1 MNLEFNNNHFILGG
15 KYKIFDIPNNQELN
29 VQIVELNDVEL
40 MYKYLDE
47 KDKFL
52 YRELEEIKLIDIIDE
67 DLANKLN
74 KSEVFSVQTNEI
86 KAILGR
92 KEIEFYAKDNFSKLN
107 LDENTVIIS
116 ITDPKSNI
124 LDEDIFKNFK
134 DSLSIQF
141 YDITE
146 DMIYN
151 TNENWKFVPINNEET
166 KIILDFILKHKHDN
180 FLIHCEKGQSRSAGV
195 GLAIECILKF
205 NGNKKEFSL
214 EPSMILNHHRY
225 EPNMYVFDK
234 ILEEFNKV
242 NQ

>member
-29 VQIVELNDVEL
+29 IQIVELNNVEL

-92 KEIEFYAKDNFSKLN
+92 KEIESYAKDNFSKLN

-116 ITDPKSNI
+116 ITDPQSKLIDENI
-124 LDEDIFKNFK
+124 LNKFK

-141 YDITE
+141 
-146 DMIYN
+146 
-151 TNENWKFVPINNEET
+151 
-166 KIILDFILKHKHDN
+166 
-180 FLIHCEKGQSRSAGV
+180 
-195 GLAIECILKF
+195 
-205 NGNKKEFSL
+205 
-214 EPSMILNHHRY
+214 
-225 EPNMYVFDK
+225 
-234 ILEEFNKV
+234 
-242 NQ
+242 

>member
-29 VQIVELNDVEL
+29 IQIVELNNVEL

-92 KEIEFYAKDNFSKLN
+92 KEIESYAKDNFSKLN
-107 LDENTVIIS
+107 LDKNTVIIS
-116 ITDPKSNI
+116 ITDPKSKTLEENI
-124 LDEDIFKNFK
+124 LNKFK

-141 YDITE
+141 YDIDIE
-146 DMIYN
+146 EEYKSSSDWN
-151 TNENWKFVPINNEET
+151 FVPINNEEA
-166 KIILDFILKHKHDN
+166 KIILDFILKHKNDN

-205 NGNKKEFSL
+205 NGNKKEFAL
-214 EPSMILNHHRY
+214 EQSIILNHHRY
-225 EPNMYVFDK
+225 EPNMLVYNK
-234 ILEEFNKV
+234 ILEEYKKLN
-242 NQ
+242 

>member
-29 VQIVELNDVEL
+29 IQIVELNNVEL

-92 KEIEFYAKDNFSKLN
+92 KEIESYAKDNFSKLN

-116 ITDPKSNI
+116 ITDPQSKLI
-124 LDEDIFKNFK
+124 DEDILNKFK

-151 TNENWKFVPINNEET
+151 TNENWKFVPINNKEA
-166 KIILDFILKHKHDN
+166 KIILDFILKHKNDN

-205 NGNKKEFSL
+205 NGNKKEFAL
-214 EPSMILNHHRY
+214 EQSIILNHHRY
-225 EPNMYVFDK
+225 EPNMLVYNK
-234 ILEEFNKV
+234 ILEEYKKLN
-242 NQ
+242 

>member
-1 MNLEFNNNHFILGG
+1 MNLEFN
-15 KYKIFDIPNNQELN
+15 
-29 VQIVELNDVEL
+29 
-40 MYKYLDE
+40 
-47 KDKFL
+47 
-52 YRELEEIKLIDIIDE
+52 
-67 DLANKLN
+67 
-74 KSEVFSVQTNEI
+74 VFSVQTNEI

-92 KEIEFYAKDNFSKLN
+92 KEIESYAKDNFSKLN
-107 LDENTVIIS
+107 LDKNTVIIS

-124 LDEDIFKNFK
+124 LDEGILNKFK

-151 TNENWKFVPINNEET
+151 TNENWKFVPINNEEA
-166 KIILDFILKHKHDN
+166 KIILDFILKHKNDN

-195 GLAIECILKF
+195 GLAIESILKF
-205 NGNKKEFSL
+205 NGNKIEFDLKQSD
-214 EPSMILNHHRY
+214 ILNHYRY

>member
-1 MNLEFNNNHFILGG
+1 MNLEFN
-15 KYKIFDIPNNQELN
+15 
-29 VQIVELNDVEL
+29 
-40 MYKYLDE
+40 
-47 KDKFL
+47 
-52 YRELEEIKLIDIIDE
+52 
-67 DLANKLN
+67 
-74 KSEVFSVQTNEI
+74 VFSVQTNEI

-92 KEIEFYAKDNFSKLN
+92 KEIESYAKDNFSKLN
-107 LDENTVIIS
+107 LDKNTVIIS

-124 LDEDIFKNFK
+124 LDEGILNKFK

-151 TNENWKFVPINNEET
+151 TNENWKFVPINNEEA
-166 KIILDFILKHKHDN
+166 KIILDFILKHKNDN

-195 GLAIECILKF
+195 GLAIESILKF
-205 NGNKKEFSL
+205 NGNKIEFDLKQSD
-214 EPSMILNHHRY
+214 ILNHHRY